1 MGARVR
7 AALILSLMG
16 SGEALELGLAARRM
30 LDELVALGEPVPPS
44 MAPTISMVAGQA
56 RLSNG
61 ELEEARCELE
71 LAVEGTARAGD
82 DSMHYLSLSLL
93 ALRDAAAG
101 EPAPALAHA
110 RQAVEAAEQVGSA
123 AGRCFAHNALGSAH
137 ISNAEFAEATGVLE
151 DALELTRKHRVTLVL
166 PQMLSNLAEALI
178 GVGRSDEAVERTREA
193 IAECD
198 RQGNALFGF
207 SARLTLAAALRARDG
222 LSAEPE
228 ALAAL
233 DEASQSGEHGD
244 FSPHGIAE
252 ERARWAALR
261 GDSGEFERRLREAHA
276 SCLKAG
282 AHGHARRL
290 AAELAAL

>member
-1 MGARVR
+1 MSPNV
-7 AALILSLMG
+7 
-16 SGEALELGLAARRM
+16 
-30 LDELVALGEPVPPS
+30 
-44 MAPTISMVAGQA
+44 APTLSMVAGLA
-56 RLSNG
+56 LWSSG

-82 DSMHYLSLSLL
+82 DSMHYLSLSML

-207 SARLTLAAALRARDG
+207 SAWLTLAAALRARDG

-233 DEASQSGEHGD
+233 DEASQSRDHGD
-244 FSPHGIAE
+244 FYPHGIAE

-261 GDSGEFERRLREAHA
+261 GDSAEFERHLREAHA

-282 AHGHARRL
+282 AHGHAHRL